1 MPRRALDLP
10 APAGDRRAE
19 WALGRAPLSDETV
32 RKDEAEADA
41 DASPPRHSVAEIG
54 PWLVR
59 HAAVVVLAAGLLVY
73 AFYEFSAAFFAYTG
87 DAYVAG
93 DSVAVAPTVA
103 GPISMLAVKDNE
115 QVKAGDVLFRI
126 DPRPYELTVAENEAQ
141 LALAEANLVQ
151 ANDDVGAAVD
161 EVNQRQATLADAQVT
176 ENRYLAL
183 RGDDFASQQQLDDAT
198 RDARVAS
205 ALLLAAR
212 ARLTAARQGVVI
224 REAERNVAARA
235 LDRARYDLGQTTVV
249 APAAGRVAPFLARV
263 GDYRTVS
270 EPVLAIVTNS
280 NWRVVAN
287 LTERHLSRVVPG
299 QAVWLTIGS
308 RPWQVYTGRIRS
320 VSNGVSRTPGATK
333 VLPYVETTT
342 DWIRLPRRFPVEIDL
357 GDLPRQQPLF
367 QGADARV
374 LVWF

>member
-1 MPRRALDLP
+1 M
-10 APAGDRRAE
+10 E
-19 WALGRAPLSDETV
+19 APLSDVTV
-32 RKDEAEADA
+32 RKDEAEPGPVA
-41 DASPPRHSVAEIG
+41 PPRPRFVEELG

-59 HAAVVVLAAGLLVY
+59 HAAVAVLAVGVFAY

-103 GPISMLAVKDNE
+103 GPISMLAVRDNDSV
-115 QVKAGDVLFRI
+115 QAGDVLFRI
-126 DPRPYELTVAENEAQ
+126 DPRPYELTVAENEAK
-141 LALAEANLVQ
+141 LVLAEANLVQ
-151 ANDDVGAAVD
+151 ANDEVSAAID

-176 ENRYLAL
+176 ENRYRTL
-183 RGDDFASQQQLDDAT
+183 RGNEFASQQQLDDAT
-198 RDARVAS
+198 RDARIAS
-205 ALLLAAR
+205 ALFLAAK

-224 REAERNVAARA
+224 AQAERTVAARA
-235 LDRARYDLGQTTVV
+235 LARARYDLGQTTVV

-270 EPVLAIVTNS
+270 EAVLAIVTNS
-280 NWRVVAN
+280 NWRIVAN
-287 LTERHLSRVVPG
+287 LTERHLSRVMPG
-299 QAVWLTIGS
+299 QTVWLTIGS

-320 VSNGVSRTPGATK
+320 VANGVSRTKGEVK

-342 DWIRLPRRFPVEIDL
+342 DWIRLPRRFPVEVDL
-357 GDLPRQQPLF
+357 GDLPRQQPMFL
-367 QGADARV
+367 GADARV